1 LIWLLIAAAGMG
13 ALAVSAFDAN
23 WPWPRPS
30 DAPMAG

>member
-1 LIWLLIAAAGMG
+1 MG